1 MENKNIGIAITVVA
15 VLLCGLPGLL
25 SLCAGGIVAIN
36 SLFLEGPRNDLSLS
50 FTLLCIGLIFLVIPI
65 VAGILIFRKRT
76 PTKGDIPT
84 DEPIPPPS

>member
-1 MENKNIGIAITVVA
+1 MENKNLGIAITLVA

-25 SLCAGGIVAIN
+25 SLCAGGIVTIN
-36 SLFLEGPRNDLSLS
+36 SLFLEGPRNDLYLS

-65 VAGILIFRKRT
+65 VAGIITFHKRS
-76 PTKGDIPT
+76 PTKVDIPT